1 MRTKSY
7 QFTGVALNRPGSWV
21 STSCN
26 KASASARTWRRQLL
40 IARGSPCASTNGDL
54 SRSDT
59 SIRAAAFAAQRSKA
73 LACCRHASR
82 TMRLTSARSTDR
94 RAFRLPTVTPKRTFA
109 ELSQIAPAAVQA
121 ALIDN
126 ICRAARIDCS
136 RAARRTAEYWAG
148 VLSRRAEAKPLWL
161 SRAATL
167 NSTAALTRCL
177 QTLISIAGASNS
189 QALPAL
195 GAARSDHGATS
206 ARLHAHQKTM
216 RASALDLGGLIS
228 SFGGHHTLSSCSP
241 PLDAIRRIAVKP
253 APRRC

>member
-26 KASASARTWRRQLL
+26 KASASARTWRRQFL

-54 SRSDT
+54 SRSDI
-59 SIRAAAFAAQRSKA
+59 SMRAAAFAAQRSKA

-82 TMRLTSARSTDR
+82 TTRLTSARSTDR
-94 RAFRLPTVTPKRTFA
+94 RAFRLPTVTPKRTLA
-109 ELSQIAPAAVQA
+109 APSPITPAAVQA

-126 ICRAARIDCS
+126 ICRVARIDCS

-167 NSTAALTRCL
+167 NSTAALHALPLNAHLDRRCL
-177 QTLISIAGASNS
+177 KPPGVAG
-189 QALPAL
+189 LWR
-195 GAARSDHGATS
+195 GAQRSLRDLRATS
-206 ARLHAHQKTM
+206 CAPKNHACE
-216 RASALDLGGLIS
+216 RA
-228 SFGGHHTLSSCSP
+228 
-241 PLDAIRRIAVKP
+241 
-253 APRRC
+253 

>member
-7 QFTGVALNRPGSWV
+7 QFTGVAFNRPGSWV

-40 IARGSPCASTNGDL
+40 IARGSPWASTNGDL
-54 SRSDT
+54 SRSDI
-59 SIRAAAFAAQRSKA
+59 SMRAAAFAAQRSKA

-94 RAFRLPTVTPKRTFA
+94 RAFRLPTVTPKRTLA
-109 ELSQIAPAAVQA
+109 ALSLIAPAAVQA

-177 QTLISIAGASNS
+177 
-189 QALPAL
+189 
-195 GAARSDHGATS
+195 
-206 ARLHAHQKTM
+206 
-216 RASALDLGGLIS
+216 
-228 SFGGHHTLSSCSP
+228 
-241 PLDAIRRIAVKP
+241 
-253 APRRC
+253 